1 MTTLSVPSIFNAYA
15 TPAPCT
21 IWVATGEP
29 PEMMLRRVSE
39 KWPGVCLPPEA
50 GSAGVARTANNRA
63 RGVVPLTHART
74 TPRAEGGTPPYL
86 SLNRPHHPHLAAPS
100 RGDRAGEC

>member
-50 GSAGVARTANNRA
+50 GSAGVGPAATKQGKHVVGPHQLSTTA
-63 RGVVPLTHART
+63 
-74 TPRAEGGTPPYL
+74 PRWRQTPPQPVVL
-86 SLNRPHHPHLAAPS
+86 RHPPPACPPRPA
-100 RGDRAGEC
+100 RADWM